1 MRITLVSMLA
11 MILAASSAHAATQV
25 TWSGTPGTTPI
36 SMTLQQSATFNITSS
51 TTSGD
56 FILFA
61 IRNVQAT
68 PDDQSNVSTF
78 DSNWTFSINGSGS
91 YSMLGWVDNGYSSGA
106 ITSND
111 SYTYWL
117 STVPLTI
124 GDVVTLNAGTISTT
138 SNGPAHFVLGTN
150 GSYEMF
156 MINADSRGIGG
167 TLISGP
173 ASSIPEP
180 SICGLVGLS
189 FALLS
194 IRRRMPAQA

>member
-1 MRITLVSMLA
+1 
-11 MILAASSAHAATQV
+11 
-25 TWSGTPGTTPI
+25 
-36 SMTLQQSATFNITSS
+36 MTLPQSATFNITSS
-51 TTSGD
+51 TNIGD

-61 IRNVQAT
+61 MRGVQAT
-68 PDDQSNVSTF
+68 PDNQTF
-78 DSNWTFSINGSGS
+78 AGTINTNWTFSINGSGS

-106 ITSND
+106 ITAND
-111 SYTYWL
+111 SYTFWL

-138 SNGPAHFVLGTN
+138 SNGPEDFVLGTN
-150 GSYEMF
+150 GSYDMF
-156 MINADSRGIGG
+156 MISAGGQGNGG
-167 TLISGP
+167 TLISGA

-180 SICGLVGLS
+180 SIFGLVGLS